1 MEEKR
6 ILILAHNETKQR
18 LNNEIL
24 MLRKIM
30 SPEQQKSLIDQ
41 KHWQHLNVTLEEELV
56 NAHIAND
63 NLKVFVMI
71 VVALVVL
78 ECCIGDEIEM
88 MLMMMMMIQMMMI
101 NKGGHDGML

>member
-6 ILILAHNETKQR
+6 ALIVAHNETKHR

-30 SPEQQKSLIDQ
+30 APEQQKALIDQ
-41 KHWQHLNVTLEEELV
+41 KHWHHLNATLEEELV

-63 NLKVFVMI
+63 NLKVRGVMMI
-71 VVALVVL
+71 V
-78 ECCIGDEIEM
+78 
-88 MLMMMMMIQMMMI
+88 
-101 NKGGHDGML
+101 

>member
-41 KHWQHLNVTLEEELV
+41 KHWQHLNATLEEELV
-56 NAHIAND
+56 NAHISND
-63 NLKVFVMI
+63 NLKVIDEMI
-71 VVALVVL
+71 EVL
-78 ECCIGDEIEM
+78 LCSGVLD
-88 MLMMMMMIQMMMI
+88 
-101 NKGGHDGML
+101 